1 MRRLAVLVVLAGA
14 WLALPAA
21 ADAARVAVG
30 ISPRADSR
38 SVADAIERRTGT
50 RPESLKP
57 IPALLVDLPEGVSLK
72 GIRGIRYVEPLVTR
86 RLAFTPS
93 DPLVSK
99 QWYLGFSGFYAPWIT
114 LPSFEPI
121 PVAVID
127 SGVDKSHPD
136 LAGKIL
142 DAETFVGGSAKTDEL
157 GHGTFVAGLI
167 GAGVDNGIGIAG
179 LAPSAQ
185 LLVAKV
191 VTKSRA
197 IPVEAEAKA
206 IRWAVDNGA
215 RVINM
220 SLGGIRD
227 PLDPD
232 RDTYSRLEADAVAYA
247 ISNGVVV
254 VAAVGNSDQ
263 APTSPWKYASYP
275 AALPHVL
282 GVSAMSESG
291 AIPTFSNRDRIYN
304 DIAAPGLRILSALPR
319 SLTSRYPSCSDQGYS
334 ICGPE
339 EYREAQG
346 TSFAAPQVSAAAAV
360 LLSLRPTLRPEQ
372 VTQLLLATAVD
383 LEFSTGCS
391 ACGVG
396 RDAYSGR
403 GRLDVATAIGS
414 LNKPLPERDFYET
427 NDDLGS
433 RAYTTFGSNRRIQAT
448 VDYWDDQDDVYAI
461 SLGRNQPVYVGLTG
475 ADTTVD
481 VSLAFWLPKAQSLE
495 RVVDARYRVRTSAR
509 RGSRQYLSYRPR
521 GRRHVLRAGPHVE
534 PGRDPLPARHRQG
547 LAVQQLVVRHVAQN
561 ACRVADHDRAW
572 RDVFRDDRARA
583 DERLL
588 ADLDAR
594 AQDRASADARAA
606 PDRRPRDELVAPLGA
621 AHEVVV
627 RRHDAGS
634 DEDVV
639 LERGVGGDVRLRL
652 DLGQRA
658 HRRVV
663 LDQRAAAEHHV
674 VADRDS
680 LADARLVAED
690 HARADPRTGEDD
702 RSGGHDRPLPDLGR
716 RERLALRGG
725 ARRER
730 RLLPHDGVLEHLDAF
745 AQHRPRVHRRRRV
758 DVSCHRA
765 RSSACRAPVRLVRR
779 PRRPSVCRLRRTPG
793 GGTPD
798 TRA

>member
-1 MRRLAVLVVLAGA
+1 MRRLAALVVVAGI

-30 ISPRADSR
+30 ISPRADTR

-136 LAGKIL
+136 LAGKVL
-142 DAETFVGGSAKTDEL
+142 DAESFVGGSAKTDEL

-263 APTSPWKYASYP
+263 APRSPWKYASYP

-282 GVSAMSESG
+282 GVSAMSDSG

-403 GRLDVATAIGS
+403 GRLDVATAIGA

-461 SLGRNQPVYVGLTG
+461 SLDRNQPVYVGLTG

-481 VSLAFWLPKAQSLE
+481 ASLAFWLPRAQSLE

-521 GRRHVLRAGPHVE
+521 AGGTFYVQVRMSS
-534 PGRDPLPARHRQG
+534 PGATRY
-547 LAVQQLVVRHVAQN
+547 
-561 ACRVADHDRAW
+561 
-572 RDVFRDDRARA
+572 
-583 DERLL
+583 
-588 ADLDAR
+588 
-594 AQDRASADARAA
+594 
-606 PDRRPRDELVAPLGA
+606 
-621 AHEVVV
+621 
-627 RRHDAGS
+627 
-634 DEDVV
+634 
-639 LERGVGGDVRLRL
+639 
-652 DLGQRA
+652 
-658 HRRVV
+658 
-663 LDQRAAAEHHV
+663 
-674 VADRDS
+674 
-680 LADARLVAED
+680 RLVIVK
-690 HARADPRTGEDD
+690 G
-702 RSGGHDRPLPDLGR
+702 
-716 RERLALRGG
+716 
-725 ARRER
+725 
-730 RLLPHDGVLEHLDAF
+730 
-745 AQHRPRVHRRRRV
+745 
-758 DVSCHRA
+758 
-765 RSSACRAPVRLVRR
+765 
-779 PRRPSVCRLRRTPG
+779 
-793 GGTPD
+793 
-798 TRA
+798 